1 LDLHGLSEE
10 MTLRLNS
17 ENEKVEPSETL
28 GKKFF
33 QGGEGSSRYKGPEV
47 NKNLALSLKKGH
59 LWMAGAP

>member
-1 LDLHGLSEE
+1 